1 VLHQTP
7 ERWLKEKE
15 ISNSRWRLKLIQE
28 AVPWLEKLSLSGVWR
43 QLRRLGIRL
52 KGGRGYIHSPD
63 PQYEEKLAAVNACVE
78 RAAKSNGREVALY
91 EDECSFYRQPEVGAD
106 YCQVGS
112 ATQPLARMSH
122 RSNTVA
128 REAAVINAQNAAVL
142 HRQAA
147 KLTLSQMLKFYRE
160 ICQRYPD
167 AERIYLIEDNWPHHF
182 HPELLAHLEEQETA
196 FALKVPSTWRTEKI
210 EERCAKIRAKESGHL
225 LPIQIVPLP
234 TYAPWTNPTEKM
246 WKKLRQDYLK
256 MHQKADL
263 WNELKQGVGNYL
275 DQFKEASTELL
286 RYIGLSPDSPSRARK
301 TDSMAAAELAGPSP

>member
-15 ISNSRWRLKLIQE
+15 ISNSRWRIKLIQK
-28 AVPWLEKLSLSGVWR
+28 AVPWLEKLSVSGVWR

-78 RAAKSNGREVALY
+78 RAAKSHGREVALY

-112 ATQPLARMSH
+112 AIQPLARMSH

-142 HRQAA
+142 HRQAS
-147 KLTLSQMLKFYRE
+147 KLTPSQMLKFYRE

-167 AERIYLIEDNWPHHF
+167 AEGIYLIEDNWPHHY

-196 FALKVPSTWRTEKI
+196 FTLKVPSTWKTEKI

-234 TYAPWTNPTEKM
+234 TYAPWTNPIEKL
-246 WKKLRQDYLK
+246 WKKLQQDYLK
-256 MHQKADL
+256 MHRKADL
-263 WNELKQGVGNYL
+263 WNELKEGVESYL
-275 DQFKEASTELL
+275 DQFKEGSATLL
-286 RYIGLSPDSPSRARK
+286 RYVGLTPKQTGRRSRA
-301 TDSMAAAELAGPSP
+301 AAVAHSPP

>member
-1 VLHQTP
+1 LHQAP

-15 ISNSRWRLKLIQE
+15 ISNSRWRIKLIQK
-28 AVPWLEKLSLSGVWR
+28 AVPWLEKLSVSGVWR

-78 RAAKSNGREVALY
+78 RAAKSHGREVALY

-112 ATQPLARMSH
+112 AIQPLARMSH

-142 HRQAA
+142 HRQAS
-147 KLTLSQMLKFYRE
+147 KLTPSQMLKFYRE

-167 AERIYLIEDNWPHHF
+167 AEGIYLIEDNWPHHY

-196 FALKVPSTWRTEKI
+196 FTLKVPSTWQTEKI

-234 TYAPWTNPTEKM
+234 TYAPWTNPIEKL
-246 WKKLRQDYLK
+246 WKKLQQDYLK
-256 MHQKADL
+256 MHRKADL
-263 WNELKQGVGNYL
+263 WNELKEGVESYL
-275 DQFKEASTELL
+275 DQFKEGSATLL
-286 RYIGLSPDSPSRARK
+286 RYVGLTPKQTGRRSRA
-301 TDSMAAAELAGPSP
+301 AAVAHSPP